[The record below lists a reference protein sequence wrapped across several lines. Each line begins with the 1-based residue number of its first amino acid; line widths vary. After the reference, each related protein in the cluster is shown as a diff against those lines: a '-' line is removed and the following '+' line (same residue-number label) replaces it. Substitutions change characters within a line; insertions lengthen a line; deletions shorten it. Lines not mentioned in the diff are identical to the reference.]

1 MSTTSV
7 SGFRDGHA
15 GARELGLSAMTK
27 SEPIRAWI
35 VDDTGFPKKGFH
47 SVRVARQYCGQFG
60 KQDNCQ
66 VAVSL
71 SVANERASLPVA
83 YRLYLPVDWASAPQ
97 RRAKAGVPDDAQF
110 KTKPQIA
117 LDRIRETLA
126 AGVRQGVVLA
136 DAGYGNGM
144 GFRCGLKERNL
155 D

>member
-1 MSTTSV
+1 MATGILWRWQVSLKAKTSLRH
-7 SGFRDGHA
+7 SPSSKSA
-15 GARELGLSAMTK
+15 ARNEQVLSA
-27 SEPIRAWI
+27 SI
-35 VDDTGFPKKGFH
+35 G
-47 SVRVARQYCGQFG
+47 
-60 KQDNCQ
+60 
-66 VAVSL
+66 
-71 SVANERASLPVA
+71 

-144 GFRCGLKERNL
+144 RFRCGLKERNL